1 MRQRAEQE
9 RRQREKA
16 AEKLKICNKL
26 QDLGGVWECDQDIDD
41 GLKKFQG
48 KKAQTIDAIKTQI
61 GYRRK
66 VLEQKLVDGKLW
78 NFSEGGVQFSPAQ
91 MTERLKLIIRQP
103 LVKAKGKE

>member
-1 MRQRAEQE
+1 MRQRAERE

-26 QDLGGVWECDQDIDD
+26 QKLGGVWECDQDIDN
-41 GLKKFQG
+41 GLKQFNG
-48 KKAQTIDAIKTQI
+48 RKALTIDAIKTQI

-78 NFSEGGVQFSPAQ
+78 NFSEGGVQFTPAQ
-91 MTERLKLIIRQP
+91 MTDRLKLIIRQP
-103 LVKAKGKE
+103 LSKGKE

>member
-26 QDLGGVWECDQDIDD
+26 QTLGGVWECDQDVDD
-41 GLKKFQG
+41 GLKPFQG
-48 KKAQTIDAIKTQI
+48 KKTLTIDAIKTQI

-78 NFSEGGVQFSPAQ
+78 NFSEGRVQFTPTQ
-91 MTERLKLIIRQP
+91 MIERLKFIIRQP
-103 LVKAKGKE
+103 LAKGKE